1 MLLSKVNE
9 AMTSASLHCC
19 VVQQAPSFVGFK
31 QWSHTMGVQPSI
43 FAFIHNSDRIVSK
56 ELDLAR
62 FGRCQDTIPN

>member
-19 VVQQAPSFVGFK
+19 VVQQTPPFVGFN

-43 FAFIHNSDRIVSK
+43 FAFIRNSDRTVSK
-56 ELDLAR
+56 ELDL
-62 FGRCQDTIPN
+62 GCQDTSPN